1 MAAAI
6 IILVLLGL
14 MDLMLFVACFELE
27 KDEEVRRQMNWY
39 SDKESFDEYDDPYC
53 VWKSTANGGKCGNS
67 KEECDRCLNRHRE
80 EEEWK
85 DERGFDKEE

>member
-6 IILVLLGL
+6 IILVMLGL
-14 MDLMLFVACFELE
+14 MDLMLFVACFEME
-27 KDEEVRRQMNWY
+27 KDEEVRRQMSWY
-39 SDKESFDEYDDPYC
+39 SDKESFNEYDDPYC

-80 EEEWK
+80 EEAETQT
-85 DERGFDKEE
+85 EREGE

>member
-1 MAAAI
+1 MISAI

-27 KDEEVRRQMNWY
+27 KEREI
-39 SDKESFDEYDDPYC
+39 
-53 VWKSTANGGKCGNS
+53 
-67 KEECDRCLNRHRE
+67 E

-85 DERGFDKEE
+85 DERGLD